1 MRSPLNNEEEAVT
14 NINKVFY
21 NKIFCNIYLKTFLI
35 CAAVFASTS

>member
-1 MRSPLNNEEEAVT
+1 MRSLLNNEGEAVT

-21 NKIFCNIYLKTFLI
+21 NKIFYNIYLKAFLI